1 MENLPQRPLTPQ
13 EKKQYLLN
21 KYVKRDYKV
30 EDLVPKYA
38 VYFNPAIDKI
48 NEWTLVCVCNDK
60 NQALG
65 EILWRKKY
73 MEYGDGD
80 LIIDNDPQ
88 FKTWRNEL
96 TNIDPSTGQPYEPGE
111 SLMKVDY
118 NSSGNMMQVISNSL
132 PEQQKNGYRGLVH
145 YTGIEIG
152 NYEGSYK
159 IEEIYEI

>member
-73 MEYGDGD
+73 IEPFDNFKFDKGMYD
-80 LIIDNDPQ
+80 LKKALDLEWTKYCDFVSSLFEIDI
-88 FKTWRNEL
+88 KKHK
-96 TNIDPSTGQPYEPGE
+96 ISGYEF
-111 SLMKVDY
+111 VC
-118 NSSGNMMQVISNSL
+118 
-132 PEQQKNGYRGLVH
+132 
-145 YTGIEIG
+145 
-152 NYEGSYK
+152 
-159 IEEIYEI
+159 